1 MQVIGSAIA
10 LLLLSRGAVPLW
22 AGVLLSV
29 SISFVML
36 LVERWGVTKLEALF
50 GMLISVMVCSFA
62 VSGANSVWCLRLNCN
77 CGAAECSFGS
87 SA

>member
-1 MQVIGSAIA
+1 
-10 LLLLSRGAVPLW
+10 VPLW

-29 SISFVML
+29 SISFIML

-62 VSGANSVWCLRLNCN
+62 VGVMAGLMLSL
-77 CGAAECSFGS
+77 
-87 SA
+87 